1 MVSSSETATIVSGVA
16 GAGLAVGV
24 VGGVVPVCGSATVV
38 PRGAEVLVV
47 VELVLL
53 WLGVGGTISMKV
65 VVAVAVGAGAPI

>member
-1 MVSSSETATIVSGVA
+1 MVSSSEAATIVSGVA
-16 GAGLAVGV
+16 GAGLAAGV

-38 PRGAEVLVV
+38 PGGAEVLVV

-65 VVAVAVGAGAPI
+65 VVAVADGAGAPI